1 MKKILFLWLL
11 CTSTH
16 AQGYRPDP
24 DMLRRQQQTRA
35 AALAMLKS
43 LQAERHEA
51 AHPTKPDFFKQ
62 ERLQAAKKAEEEREK
77 EKAEREKELIR
88 QKSAAQPKPE
98 VNEYEIWR
106 EKKEHGWLP
115 DDPYTQWRTSP
126 EYLLWKERQ
135 EKKPP
140 AKAEEPKEDPEAQ
153 RKVILDILNDNLPK
167 REEKK
172 QEEVIEEEH

>member
-1 MKKILFLWLL
+1 MKKIFFLLFL
-11 CTSTH
+11 CAPAH

-51 AHPTKPDFFKQ
+51 AHPQKPDFFKQ
-62 ERLQAAKKAEEEREK
+62 ERIQAAKKAEEEKEK
-77 EKAEREKELIR
+77 ERAEREKELIK

-98 VNEYEIWR
+98 VNEYKIWR
-106 EKKEHGWLP
+106 EKKEQGWLP
-115 DDPYTQWRTSP
+115 DDPYAQWKTTP

-135 EKKPP
+135 EKKP
-140 AKAEEPKEDPEAQ
+140 AKVEEPKEDPEAQ
-153 RKVILDILNDNLPK
+153 RKVILDILNNNLPK
-167 REEKK
+167 QENKQ